1 MKKRTAAGTVV
12 YAAILGALSL
22 IFLYLGNLLPTG
34 RWGIAALAGL
44 MPAGAIISAGMT
56 SGVICWLG
64 VSILGFFLVPD
75 KLVVMLFALLFG
87 LYPIVKN
94 LIEGMR
100 KLVPEYILKILF
112 FNLSFTVIFLAMKTA
127 VLDSLPV
134 ALSVVWLLYLVGNGV
149 FLLYDYGFSKLIALY
164 MSRIYRPSR

>member
-12 YAAILGALSL
+12 YAAILGALAL

-134 ALSVVWLLYLVGNGV
+134 ALSVAWLLYLVGNGV